1 MDAPAHMFDPPFRL
15 SRPQGTLVPVIVNSP
30 HSGANYPE
38 TFLQASRL
46 DPLCLRRSED
56 AHVAEL
62 FAAAPRL
69 GAPLLEA
76 CFPRAFLDVNR
87 EPWELDSA
95 MFDGP
100 LPPYAN
106 TSSIRVAAGLGT
118 IPRVVS
124 ENEEIYNRKLSP
136 AEAEA
141 RILQLYF
148 PYHAALGRLIDDM
161 HAHFGSVLLLDCHS
175 MPTSAATSGFSQST
189 QRPDVVLGD
198 RHGSACSGIIMAALE
213 SLLAGQ
219 GLKVARNRPY
229 AGGFI
234 TQTHGKPRQGRHA
247 IQIEICRSLYM
258 DEATLA
264 KTEGFESL
272 RATMTV
278 VIQGLFA
285 SLAPML
291 IPTSLAAE

>member
-1 MDAPAHMFDPPFRL
+1 MEVLAHVFDPPFRL
-15 SRPQGTLVPVIVNSP
+15 SRPSGPLAPVIVNSP
-30 HSGANYPE
+30 HSGAIYPQS
-38 TFLQASRL
+38 FLQSARL
-46 DPLCLRRSED
+46 DAHCLRRSED
-56 AHVAEL
+56 AFVAEL
-62 FAAAPRL
+62 FAAAPAL

-87 EPWELDSA
+87 EPWELDPA
-95 MFDGP
+95 MFDGA

-118 IPRVVS
+118 IARVVS
-124 ENEEIYNRKLSP
+124 ENEEIYSRKLSL

-175 MPTSAATSGFSQST
+175 MPTSAAASGLSQT
-189 QRPDVVLGD
+189 GQRPDVVLGD
-198 RHGSACSGIIMAALE
+198 RHGSACSGIITAALE
-213 SLLAGQ
+213 SLLTAQ
-219 GLKVARNRPY
+219 GLKVARNLPY

-234 TQTHGKPRQGRHA
+234 TQTHGKPRLGRHA

-264 KTEGFESL
+264 KTEGFEPL
-272 RATMTV
+272 RAAMTV
-278 VIQGLFA
+278 VMTGLFT
-285 SLAPML
+285 SLAPL
-291 IPTSLAAE
+291 LVPATLAAE

>member
-15 SRPQGTLVPVIVNSP
+15 SRPKGPLVPVIVNSP

-38 TFLQASRL
+38 TFLQSARL

-62 FAAAPRL
+62 FAAAPGL

-87 EPWELDSA
+87 EPWELDPA

-124 ENEEIYNRKLSP
+124 EHEEIYSRKLSP

-175 MPTSAATSGFSQST
+175 MPTSAASSGFSQSS

-198 RHGSACSGIIMAALE
+198 RHGSACSSVIMAALE
-213 SLLAGQ
+213 SLLVAQ

-258 DEATLA
+258 DETTLA
-264 KTEGFESL
+264 KTEGFERL

-278 VIQGLFA
+278 VMQGLFA
-285 SLAPML
+285 SLAPIL
-291 IPTSLAAE
+291 IPTPLAAE

>member
-1 MDAPAHMFDPPFRL
+1 MEALAHVFDPPFRL
-15 SRPQGTLVPVIVNSP
+15 SRPTGPLAPVIVNSP
-30 HSGANYPE
+30 HSGAVYPE
-38 TFLQASRL
+38 FFLKSARL
-46 DPLCLRRSED
+46 DALSLRRSED
-56 AHVAEL
+56 AYVAEL
-62 FAAAPRL
+62 FAAAPEL

-87 EPWELDSA
+87 EPWELDPA
-95 MFDGP
+95 MFDGA

-124 ENEEIYNRKLSP
+124 EFEEIYSGKLSP
-136 AEAEA
+136 AQAEA

-148 PYHAALGRLIDDM
+148 PYHAALSRLADDM
-161 HAHFGSVLLLDCHS
+161 QAHFGAMLLLDCHS
-175 MPTSAATSGFSQST
+175 MPASAAAGGLAQSS

-198 RHGSACSGIIMAALE
+198 RHGSACSGIITSTLE
-213 SLLAGQ
+213 SLFTAQ

-234 TQTHGKPRQGRHA
+234 TQTHGKPRIGRHA

-258 DEATLA
+258 NEATLA
-264 KTEGFESL
+264 KTEAFEPL
-272 RATMTV
+272 RAAITIVM
-278 VIQGLFA
+278 QGLFK
-285 SLAPML
+285 SLSPLLVATPQ
-291 IPTSLAAE
+291 AAE